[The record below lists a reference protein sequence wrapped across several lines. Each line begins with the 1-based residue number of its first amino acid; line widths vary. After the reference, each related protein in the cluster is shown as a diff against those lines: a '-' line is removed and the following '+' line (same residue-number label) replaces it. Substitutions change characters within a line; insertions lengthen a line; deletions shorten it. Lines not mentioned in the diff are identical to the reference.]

1 MLSPKL
7 ILRGF
12 PINTHKWIE
21 IFILSHIYNFFNK
34 LYNPVLLLLFWLLC
48 LKKMLTEKTYKS
60 IKKKTKI
67 TFFLHFFI
75 EINVHKI
82 KFIILTIFKYIFLWQ
97 LVHWHSCTKIN
108 STINLQ
114 NFFLSFPSETVL
126 IKWPLSL
133 PFPQPLATTVTIS
146 VSEFDYCLYLMSAES
161 CCMFLF
167 VTDLFHLLYNVFKFN
182 PSWEYVLEF
191 PSFEAE

>member
-1 MLSPKL
+1 MSTLLWDWSLSDSL
-7 ILRGF
+7 QRLDGF
-12 PINTHKWIE
+12 HFCSMVSSVTSVTLWPRAGVS
-21 IFILSHIYNFFNK
+21 LQ
-34 LYNPVLLLLFWLLC
+34 
-48 LKKMLTEKTYKS
+48 KTYKS